1 MELPSLP
8 EEFQCSA
15 TSNSIS
21 CFWEQSTSDTVTN
34 YLLSLRY
41 IEPCDTNTQ
50 SFILDR
56 STRNY
61 MLNGLEEG
69 GLYNIML
76 NAVNAIGSGL
86 TATIQVATENAGMY
100 NTMYIL

>member
-1 MELPSLP
+1 MDLPSLP

-21 CFWEQSTSDTVTN
+21 CLWEQSASDTVTN

-41 IEPCDTNTQ
+41 VRPCDTNTQ

-56 STRNY
+56 NSRNHT
-61 MLNGLEEG
+61 LNELEEG
-69 GLYNIML
+69 GVYNIML
-76 NAVNAIGSGL
+76 YAVNTVGQGPTAIS
-86 TATIQVATENAGMY
+86 QVATENAGMY
-100 NTMYIL
+100 V